1 MNSSNLGAI
10 DTLLILEKRAA
21 RLCLTRGDG
30 GWTGARERRQEE
42 ARQGGGNKAGKE
54 EGRKEEGS
62 DARRRKEDTVGLSIL
77 YEMRAPVRLFLMRK
91 KTADANDGYHVVT
104 TVS

>member
-1 MNSSNLGAI
+1 MFDEG
-10 DTLLILEKRAA
+10 RW
-21 RLCLTRGDG
+21 RMDG
-30 GWTGARERRQEE
+30 GEGEKAGGSE
-42 ARQGGGNKAGKE
+42 QGGGNKAGKE
-54 EGRKEEGS
+54 EGTKEEGS
-62 DARRRKEDTVGLSIL
+62 DAGRRKEDTVGLSIL

>member
-1 MNSSNLGAI
+1 MEDGRGRGR
-10 DTLLILEKRAA
+10 EGGRKRGRAP
-21 RLCLTRGDG
+21 
-30 GWTGARERRQEE
+30 
-42 ARQGGGNKAGKE
+42 NKAGKE
-54 EGRKEEGS
+54 EGRKKEGS
-62 DARRRKEDTVGLSIL
+62 DAGRRKEDTVGLSIL